1 MCAQLYIRVV
11 PNITALQGKTV
22 QKASFK
28 ALINDYSA
36 AVLNT
41 AIRVLGDSQK
51 AQDIHQEVFL
61 AIWRRWHK
69 YNGKTNWGAYLYRT
83 TVRKAIEFAK
93 RSRAEQLVE
102 HRPRNPIT
110 SERPD
115 ERLRIAELKQQL
127 VKCLARLPE
136 RQADVFV
143 LSRIEGLEHSKI
155 AEVMGCSQETVRV
168 HLHRAT
174 KRLTQELSDYL
185 G

>member
-1 MCAQLYIRVV
+1 
-11 PNITALQGKTV
+11 V
-22 QKASFK
+22 QKISFK
-28 ALINDYSA
+28 ALINDYSP

-41 AIRVLGDSQK
+41 AIRILGDSQK
-51 AQDIHQEVFL
+51 AQDVHQEVFL

-69 YNGKTNWGAYLYRT
+69 YNGKTNWGPYLYRT

-93 RSRAEQLVE
+93 RSRNEQFVE
-102 HRPRNPIT
+102 QQMRNPTT

-115 ERLRIAELKQQL
+115 GRLRTTELKRQL
-127 VKCLARLPE
+127 VKCLGRLPK

-143 LSRIEGLEHSKI
+143 LSRIEGLKHDKI
-155 AEVMGCSQETVRV
+155 AEVLSCSQETVRV

-174 KRLTQELSDYL
+174 KRLTCELGDYL